1 MAELC
6 KKLSRAIGML
16 YKMKNFCN
24 SNTLKSI
31 YYSLFHSHLIYGILV
46 WGLAKPSMTNKVILL
61 QKRAIR
67 IIFKSDYL
75 EHTDPLFKDLEI
87 LKCTDQYIVTLSGM
101 LWDYDHKKLPSSL
114 STWFTKISHRYKTRN
129 ATKGKLKPCLVKTK
143 KHGMHSF
150 RYEGTQIFN
159 ILKDTPLY
167 NNSKTK
173 KCFISNLKKCFIQN
187 Y

>member
-1 MAELC
+1 M
-6 KKLSRAIGML
+6 KKI
-16 YKMKNFCN
+16 CN

-75 EHTDPLFKDLEI
+75 EHTNPLFKDLEI

-114 STWFTKISHRYKTRN
+114 STWFTKI
-129 ATKGKLKPCLVKTK
+129 
-143 KHGMHSF
+143 
-150 RYEGTQIFN
+150 
-159 ILKDTPLY
+159 
-167 NNSKTK
+167 
-173 KCFISNLKKCFIQN
+173 
-187 Y
+187 